1 MGAWGCYG
9 GCVSIGS
16 GLLFYI
22 ILLCRI
28 MDITYCMAM
37 TLISSSVYLMI
48 SLGILSVISIL
59 SIEGVCV
66 VALAPTVM
74 TISGFTFHL
83 P

>member
-1 MGAWGCYG
+1 M
-9 GCVSIGS
+9 SIGS
-16 GLLFYI
+16 GLLFFI
-22 ILLCRI
+22 ILMYRI
-28 MDITYCMAM
+28 MDIAYCMAM
-37 TLISSSVYLMI
+37 MLISSSVYLMI
-48 SLGILSVISIL
+48 SLGILSVGSIL